1 MTNTMTT
8 PAAAEQALASRATI
22 ATGAAIGAGLAL
34 LANLVVYLIGDAGA
48 PIRVVTGW
56 QPDGADLTLV
66 EVVIASI
73 VWVMIGA
80 AALWLMERRLTHA
93 FRRWIVLAACHDDRF
108 ARAAPRTRRRHRLE
122 AGVVRHAHRDRS
134 VGDRRPGVGAARS
147 CQTATVR
154 SAVMPVAGSPET
166 VGI

>member
-8 PAAAEQALASRATI
+8 PAEAEHALASRATI
-22 ATGAAIGAGLAL
+22 ARGAAIGAGIAL
-34 LANLVVYLIGDAGA
+34 LANLVVYMFGNVGA

-66 EVVIASI
+66 EVVLASI

-93 FRRWIVLAACHDDRF
+93 FRRWIVLA
-108 ARAAPRTRRRHRLE
+108 
-122 AGVVRHAHRDRS
+122 
-134 VGDRRPGVGAARS
+134 GATTIVS
-147 CQTATVR
+147 LVPLLGLD
-154 SAVMPVAGSPET
+154 VDAGSKVALCAMHIVTGASTITGQALARRAP
-166 VGI
+166 VRQQQ

>member
-22 ATGAAIGAGLAL
+22 ATGSAIGAGLAL
-34 LANLVVYLIGDAGA
+34 LATLVVYVIGAAGA

-73 VWVMIGA
+73 TWVMIGA
-80 AALWLMERRLTHA
+80 AALWLMERRLTRA
-93 FRRWIVLAACHDDRF
+93 FRRWIVLA
-108 ARAAPRTRRRHRLE
+108 
-122 AGVVRHAHRDRS
+122 
-134 VGDRRPGVGAARS
+134 GATTIVS
-147 CQTATVR
+147 LVPLFGLD
-154 SAVMPVAGSPET
+154 VDAGSKLALCAMHIVTGASTITGQALARRAP
-166 VGI
+166 VRQQR